1 MDISSLKQPDF
12 QSIINREIDLVICAS
27 GYETRAGH
35 LARNLKKC
43 KKAKLLCFAFEENRD
58 VAARDQ
64 NDKKYK
70 SLGYKEVLLPGHS
83 SKVVEN
89 IFEDF
94 LNSYESK
101 RCEIIVDVSSMTRA
115 WYGAIVRV
123 LKNNKTMHHVTV
135 YFTYVP
141 AAYYR
146 PTPPYPPNEI
156 VSPVRGFSGLCLP
169 NKPVALI
176 MGLGRDYGRAV
187 GIKEELD
194 PDLALTFSDNPST
207 NKQFVKDVYTANIEL
222 LDKISS
228 ENQFYYPLSDS
239 ISAYQLLDSVC
250 VGLQRNYRVVLVSIG
265 PKLFGLCCFLIAT
278 KYPQISVWRISAGT
292 KGEIIDVK
300 PSKYVVT
307 MEVEWR
313 NKNGKKD
320 FAFIPSAI
328 PHG

>member
-1 MDISSLKQPDF
+1 MDIVSLKQPEF
-12 QSIINREIDLVICAS
+12 HSIINEDIDLVICAS
-27 GYETRAGH
+27 GYETRSGH
-35 LARNLKKC
+35 LARRLKGC
-43 KKAKLLCFAFEENRD
+43 NKAQLLCFAFDENRD
-58 VAARDQ
+58 NCAREN

-70 SLGYKEVLLPGHS
+70 SLGYEEKIILGHS
-83 SKVVEN
+83 SKVVED
-89 IFEDF
+89 IFESF

-101 RCEIIVDVSSMTRA
+101 RCKIIVDVSSMTRA

-123 LKNNKTMHHVTV
+123 LKNNMTMDNVTV

-169 NKPVALI
+169 DKPVALI
-176 MGLGRDYGRAV
+176 IGLGRDYGRAV

-194 PDLALTFSDNPST
+194 PDLVLTFSDKPST
-207 NKQFVKDVYTANIEL
+207 NMQFVKDVYTANFDL
-222 LDKISS
+222 LDKTPS
-228 ENQFYYPLSDS
+228 ENQFYYPLTDS
-239 ISAYQLLDSVC
+239 TLLYQLLDSVC
-250 VGLQRNYRVVLVSIG
+250 VGIQRNYRVVLVSIG

-278 KYPQISVWRISAGT
+278 KYPQVSVWRISAGT

-300 PSKYVVT
+300 PSKSVVT

-313 NKNGKKD
+313 SAREKNELYPLV
-320 FAFIPSAI
+320 ANR
-328 PHG
+328 